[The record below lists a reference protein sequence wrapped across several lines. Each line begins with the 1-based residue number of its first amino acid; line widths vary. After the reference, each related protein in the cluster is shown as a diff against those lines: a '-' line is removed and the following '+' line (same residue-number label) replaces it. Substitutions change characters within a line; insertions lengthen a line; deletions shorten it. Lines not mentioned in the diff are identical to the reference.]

1 MNTGPGMT
9 TDSPPNFSPSEQQLR
24 DAMVQ
29 HLIESGAAR
38 SPRVV
43 AAFRKVPRH
52 LAAPEAAM
60 AKSYDAESALVTKTD
75 ADGVDIS
82 SVSAPRIQ
90 ALQMEQA
97 DIHPGMNVLEIGSG
111 GVNAA
116 YLAELVGDHGRV
128 VTMDIDAEVTQRATH
143 FLKSAGYRNV
153 TVLTGDGGGG
163 ATDFQPFDRIIV
175 TVQAADIPTTWVHQL
190 TTGGRLVVPLRM
202 RGMTRTIAFVRDDDR
217 LVSDGF
223 ERCGFVPMQ
232 GGGENRMRLAVL
244 HDVQEEEIALRLDDH
259 PTPDTKALA
268 EALRMPRRDAWSGV
282 TLAGDE
288 SNEHVDLWLATALDD
303 LPLMAAKPAASK
315 RGLVA
320 SASPLGLPTLVVGD
334 SFAYRTVR
342 PTDDPDRFE
351 LGAIGHG
358 PRGGEVAER
367 LVAEIQTWNSDHR
380 GDRAHIEVYPAGTPD
395 EQLPAGRV
403 IDRPHSRVTI
413 SWP

>member
-1 MNTGPGMT
+1 MT

-52 LAAPEAAM
+52 LAAPEATM

-75 ADGVDIS
+75 ADGMDIS

-128 VTMDIDAEVTQRATH
+128 VTMDIDPEVTQRATH

-190 TTGGRLVVPLRM
+190 TTGG
-202 RGMTRTIAFVRDDDR
+202 
-217 LVSDGF
+217 
-223 ERCGFVPMQ
+223 
-232 GGGENRMRLAVL
+232 
-244 HDVQEEEIALRLDDH
+244 
-259 PTPDTKALA
+259 
-268 EALRMPRRDAWSGV
+268 
-282 TLAGDE
+282 
-288 SNEHVDLWLATALDD
+288 
-303 LPLMAAKPAASK
+303 
-315 RGLVA
+315 
-320 SASPLGLPTLVVGD
+320 
-334 SFAYRTVR
+334 
-342 PTDDPDRFE
+342 
-351 LGAIGHG
+351 
-358 PRGGEVAER
+358 
-367 LVAEIQTWNSDHR
+367 
-380 GDRAHIEVYPAGTPD
+380 
-395 EQLPAGRV
+395 
-403 IDRPHSRVTI
+403 
-413 SWP
+413 